1 MSHITYGRTLDTAKD
16 AMGAAIAAYEEDR
29 NEDYCVKVYSDFS
42 EPDDIPVPLLFR
54 EEKDMPEIETLALDQ
69 CKGKILDVGAG
80 AGSHALALQKRGR
93 DVTAMDISSLAV
105 DTMKK
110 RGIQNVIAGNI
121 YDYDGQKFDTLLMLM
136 NGIGLVGT
144 LEGLAEFLV
153 KAKNF
158 IQKDGQIIF
167 DSSDIIHLFEDED
180 GSYLIDLTAEYYGQ
194 IQYWMEFGDLKGDK
208 FDWLYVSYPVL
219 EEYAAVAGYKVNLIH
234 VGDLNHYLVSLT
246 LSND

>member
-1 MSHITYGRTLDTAKD
+1 MSHITYGRTLEENKD
-16 AMGAAIAAYEEDR
+16 AMGAAIAAYQNDK

-54 EEKDMPEIETLALDQ
+54 DESDMPEIETLALDH
-69 CKGKILDVGAG
+69 CKGSILDVGAG
-80 AGSHALALQKRGR
+80 AGSHALALQKRGKN
-93 DVTAMDISSLAV
+93 VTALDISSLAV
-105 DTMKK
+105 EAMKA
-110 RGIQNVIAGNI
+110 RGLKKVIAGNI
-121 YDYDGQKFDTLLMLM
+121 YDYNGPKFDTLLMLM

-144 LEGLAEFLV
+144 LDGLAEFLV
-153 KAKNF
+153 KAKSFLNTG
-158 IQKDGQIIF
+158 GQLIF

-194 IQYWMEFGDLKGDK
+194 IQYWMEFKDVKGDK

-219 EEYAAVAGYKVNLIH
+219 EEYAAVAGYKVELIH

-246 LSND
+246 LINS

>member
-1 MSHITYGRTLDTAKD
+1 MTKSVFGHTLPQDKD
-16 AMGAAIAAYEEDR
+16 PMGAGISSFFESKND
-29 NEDYCVKVYSDFS
+29 DLCVKVYSDFS

-54 EEKDMPEIETLALDQ
+54 EEADMPEIEVLALDR

-80 AGSHALALQKRGR
+80 AGSHAMALQKRGQ

-105 DTMKK
+105 ETMQK
-110 RGIQNVIAGNI
+110 RGVNKVISGNI
-121 YDYDGQKFDTLLMLM
+121 YDYDGPKFDTLLMLM

-144 LEGLAEFLV
+144 LDGLADFLL
-153 KAKNF
+153 KAKSFLN
-158 IQKDGQIIF
+158 KGGQLVF

-194 IQYWMEFGDLKGDK
+194 IQYWMEFKEVKGDK

-219 EEYAAVAGYKVNLIH
+219 EEYAAAAGYNIELIH
-234 VGDLNHYLVSLT
+234 VGELNHYLVSLT
-246 LSND
+246 LNDH

>member
-1 MSHITYGRTLDTAKD
+1 MSHITYGRTLEEKKD
-16 AMGAAIAAYEEDR
+16 AMGAAITSYQESKNSDL
-29 NEDYCVKVYSDFS
+29 CVKVYSDFS

-54 EEKDMPEIETLALDQ
+54 EEKDMPEIEVLALDQ

-80 AGSHALALQKRGR
+80 AGSHALALQKRGK
-93 DVTAMDISSLAV
+93 DVTALDISSLAV
-105 DTMKK
+105 EAMKA
-110 RGIQNVIAGNI
+110 RGIKNVIAGNI
-121 YDYDGQKFDTLLMLM
+121 YDYDGPKFDSLLMLM

-158 IQKDGQIIF
+158 ITKEGQIIF

-194 IQYWMEFGDLKGDK
+194 IQYWMEFNTIKGDK

-219 EEYAAVAGYKVNLIH
+219 EEYAAVAGFKVNLIY
-234 VGDLNHYLVSLT
+234 VGELNHYLVSLT
-246 LSND
+246 LNND